1 MIFLDF
7 MLKNNI
13 FWATYNNSLKLTT
26 KNLVQGFKFKNEK
39 LIFQDQNEL
48 RLWKP
53 YRSKLAAGIIN
64 GLEII
69 PLTENASILYFGA
82 KNGITLN
89 HMSDIVGKN
98 GKIFTISKQNNN
110 SLENLSKIK
119 KNIILIEQE
128 KSSNLSD
135 LITEKIDLL
144 YIDLPDTNFIETI
157 LNSKKLLN
165 DSGFLIFIFRTKN
178 ALEKNQNSDNKIDL
192 FNELNHTFQVL
203 QIINLTDFFKEFSMI
218 IAKIKNN

>member
-1 MIFLDF
+1 M
-7 MLKNNI
+7 
-13 FWATYNNSLKLTT
+13 
-26 KNLVQGFKFKNEK
+26 
-39 LIFQDQNEL
+39 
-48 RLWKP
+48 
-53 YRSKLAAGIIN
+53 
-64 GLEII
+64 
-69 PLTENASILYFGA
+69 
-82 KNGITLN
+82 
-89 HMSDIVGKN
+89 
-98 GKIFTISKQNNN
+98 
-110 SLENLSKIK
+110 
-119 KNIILIEQE
+119 
-128 KSSNLSD
+128 
-135 LITEKIDLL
+135 